1 MQISHCLNRIWRAS
15 DNGKSRCFG
24 APAAMS
30 GPSACLSPSSRF
42 LWRACRFGWCLGL
55 SLVFGLGL
63 AAQPA
68 GAAGSG
74 VDCLSGGKASPA
86 ELMAACSAIVDDAS
100 TSRADLAAALV
111 ARADARARTSGGLSQ
126 ALADLDRAIG
136 FDGSNARAYRL
147 RGDLT
152 RAAGGSRAKA
162 EANLTRAIALDPRDA
177 EAFEQR
183 GIVYTNQHRFDRA
196 IADYDTAI
204 RLKPDY
210 AQAWSDRG
218 ATYYL
223 GGDYDKAVRD
233 SDEALRLDP
242 DRPRTYANRASA
254 YKKLGRL
261 DKSLADDNEA
271 VQRDSSEPEYFDNRG
286 LTYAAMKQ
294 YDKAIAD
301 YDQAIALQQRA
312 DFFTNRGDS
321 YQFKGELGTAL
332 SDYDT
337 ALRLDPNFALAH
349 NNRAVLFNKMGERAK
364 ALADYEATLRLDPGN
379 ENAIEGRRAMKA
391 EVARFGAQTPAPLH
405 APGAHPSFDCGTVR
419 LAVEKAICA
428 DPELGALDHQVAD
441 TYTRLLNASAG
452 RSADILRR
460 AQRDFIARRNAGF
473 GKPDY
478 DLEKAMKERLDKLLA
493 VERK

>member
-1 MQISHCLNRIWRAS
+1 LFEPDLARLRQRQKPLFRSS
-15 DNGKSRCFG
+15 
-24 APAAMS
+24 AAMS

-55 SLVFGLGL
+55 GLVLGLGL
-63 AAQPA
+63 AARPAVAA
-68 GAAGSG
+68 GAG

-136 FDGSNARAYRL
+136 LDGNARAYRL

-183 GIVYTNQHRFDRA
+183 GIVYTNRHRFD
-196 IADYDTAI
+196 
-204 RLKPDY
+204 
-210 AQAWSDRG
+210 
-218 ATYYL
+218 
-223 GGDYDKAVRD
+223 
-233 SDEALRLDP
+233 
-242 DRPRTYANRASA
+242 
-254 YKKLGRL
+254 
-261 DKSLADDNEA
+261 
-271 VQRDSSEPEYFDNRG
+271 
-286 LTYAAMKQ
+286 
-294 YDKAIAD
+294 
-301 YDQAIALQQRA
+301 
-312 DFFTNRGDS
+312 
-321 YQFKGELGTAL
+321 
-332 SDYDT
+332 
-337 ALRLDPNFALAH
+337 
-349 NNRAVLFNKMGERAK
+349 RAK

-391 EVARFGAQTPAPLH
+391 EIARFGAQTPAPLH
-405 APGAHPSFDCGTVR
+405 APEAHPSFDCGTVR

-428 DPELGALDHQVAD
+428 DPELGALDQQVAD

-478 DLEKAMKERLDKLLA
+478 DLEKAMKERLDKLLT